1 MADKITVQE
10 ERPELKQP
18 LINIGTAGH
27 VDSGKSTLVLGL
39 SGVWTAR
46 HSEELRRGITIKL
59 GYANTLIMKCPV
71 CPEPYKWTT
80 LALSP
85 DGKCKRCGSA
95 LEPIRFVSF
104 VDSPGHEMLMATMLS
119 GAAVMDSAIL
129 VVDATLPC
137 PQPQTREHFK
147 ALEIMGVKNLIV
159 VQNKV
164 EVVTKERAMESYKEI
179 KEFLRGTFAE
189 NAPIIPISALHKA
202 NLDLLIE
209 AVQKYMPNPVR
220 DESKPLMMH
229 IIRSFDVNKPG
240 TLVENLRGGVLG
252 GTILQGTLKVG
263 DEIEILPGAKVKK
276 GDKVAFLPIITKV
289 TGLRSGDI
297 ELDVARPGGLIGVST
312 QLDPSLTK
320 NDGMIG
326 NVVGRPGQLPRPVM
340 NITVEYKLFDYVIGM
355 KEQVKVEPPKLKEEF
370 VLNIGASRVLGVVTS
385 MTSDELVFRLG
396 APVVAYK
403 NSKVALSRRIANRW
417 RLIGYGVLKD

>member
-1 MADKITVQE
+1 M
-10 ERPELKQP
+10 
-18 LINIGTAGH
+18 
-27 VDSGKSTLVLGL
+27 DSGKSTLVLGL

-85 DGKCKRCGSA
+85 DGKCKRCGST
-95 LEPIRFVSF
+95 LEPVRFVSF

-129 VVDATLPC
+129 VIDATTPC

-164 EVVTKERAMESYKEI
+164 EVVSRERAIENYKEI
-179 KEFLRGTFAE
+179 KEFLKGTFAE
-189 NAPIIPISALHKA
+189 SAPIIPISALHKA
-202 NLDLLIE
+202 NLDLLVEAIE
-209 AVQKYMPNPVR
+209 KYMPNPIR
-220 DESKPLMMH
+220 DENKPLMMH
-229 IIRSFDVNKPG
+229 VIRSFDVNKPG
-240 TLVENLRGGVLG
+240 TPVEELQGGVLG
-252 GTILQGTLKVG
+252 GTILQGTLKLD
-263 DEIEILPGAKVKK
+263 DEIEILPGAKVKR
-276 GDKVAFLPIITKV
+276 GDKITFIPIITKV
-289 TGLRSGDI
+289 TGLKSGDI
-297 ELDVARPGGLIGVST
+297 ELEVARPGGLIGVST
-312 QLDPSLTK
+312 KLDPSLTK
-320 NDGMIG
+320 NDGMVG
-326 NVVGRPGQLPRPVM
+326 NVIGRPGELPRPVTT
-340 NITVEYKLFDYVIGM
+340 ITVEYKLFDYVIGM
-355 KEQVKVEPPKLKEEF
+355 REQVKVEPPKIKEEF
-370 VLNIGASRVLGVVTS
+370 VLNIGASRVLGIVAS
-385 MTSDELVFRLG
+385 MKSDEIMFRLA

-403 NSKVALSRRIANRW
+403 NSKVALSRKIANRW